1 MGKLCAFTDSQLAL
15 DATVLPVLK
24 NIDQEQFGS
33 LEICTREF
41 ILKKHNPRIA
51 ALKEIR

>member
-1 MGKLCAFTDSQLAL
+1 MGKMCAITDSQLAL

-33 LEICTREF
+33 LEICTREI
-41 ILKKHNPRIA
+41 ILKIHNQRIA
-51 ALKEIR
+51 ALKDIR